1 MALTT
6 LGNTA
11 FGTSSVVSA
20 AIKVN
25 AVIYN
30 KLDANTAHVDR
41 NQSFSVAQRGSISDQ
56 GVKAAGTVTLN
67 LNTANYYSFTVNGNI
82 TLANPT
88 NTTAG
93 QAGAL
98 FMTANG
104 SYTTSFGSHWRF
116 PTGTA
121 PTMST
126 SAGKVD
132 RIDYVVQ
139 SANTIHAIATIDLLG
154 TA

>member
-20 AIKVN
+20 AIKDN

-67 LNTANYYSFTVNGNI
+67 LNTKN
-82 TLANPT
+82 
-88 NTTAG
+88 
-93 QAGAL
+93 
-98 FMTANG
+98 
-104 SYTTSFGSHWRF
+104 
-116 PTGTA
+116 
-121 PTMST
+121 
-126 SAGKVD
+126 K
-132 RIDYVVQ
+132 
-139 SANTIHAIATIDLLG
+139 
-154 TA
+154 